1 MSKKQTKEV
10 RVVKRFVIS
19 KKLVESDEV
28 LSFTNSKGETY
39 EYSPK
44 KVWEQIRSRIEVLPC
59 WDKYG
64 NYTNRTNLPKFV
76 RELDTLV

>member
-1 MSKKQTKEV
+1 MSKKTTKQV

-28 LSFTNSKGETY
+28 LSFTNSKGDTY

-44 KVWEQIRSRIEVLPC
+44 KVWSQIKDRIEVLPC
-59 WDKYG
+59 WEKYG

-76 RELDTLV
+76 RELDALV